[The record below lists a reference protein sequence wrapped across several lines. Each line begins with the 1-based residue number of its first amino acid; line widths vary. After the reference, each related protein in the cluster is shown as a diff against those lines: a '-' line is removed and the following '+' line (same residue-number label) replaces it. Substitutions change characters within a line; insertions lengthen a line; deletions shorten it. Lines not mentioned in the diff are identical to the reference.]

1 MSLVSAAWLV
11 LKMNHMD
18 WRSTG
23 LKAAVTPDATTGECK
38 GLPEAQQGDKDDEFA
53 EVLSLLASLSPSKF
67 EMLARSLHFDSPAA
81 VRDFFCI
88 NPHLFHVSLISHEA
102 KDEEFRE
109 RKRLRLSQQHEE
121 FEEFARSLHFDSPEA
136 ACAFFCI
143 NPHLHYDACRPPKR
157 PRQGRTI
164 GEKEEAADAKD
175 DADAKTS
182 FQSSMIG
189 SRSPV
194 DAVAKASAE
203 KGAADVKPQVITSP
217 PTSSLPKSA
226 ITASC
231 NSVRSLASCVLSV
244 IDQAYISGNFCVRA
258 DAGRVD

>member
-1 MSLVSAAWLV
+1 MG
-11 LKMNHMD
+11 K
-18 WRSTG
+18 RSTQE
-23 LKAAVTPDATTGECK
+23 GE
-38 GLPEAQQGDKDDEFA
+38 KDEEFG
-53 EVLSLLASLSPSKF
+53 EVLHLLGSLEHAKL
-67 EMLARSLHFDSPAA
+67 EVLARSLHFDSPAA
-81 VRDFFCI
+81 ARDFFCI

-102 KDEEFRE
+102 NDEELRTS
-109 RKRLRLSQQHEE
+109 KRLRLAQHEAK
-121 FEEFARSLHFDSPEA
+121 FEEFARSLHFDSPGA

-182 FQSSMIG
+182 FQSSMIR
-189 SRSPV
+189 SRSPA

-203 KGAADVKPQVITSP
+203 KAAADCTDAQPQVITSP

-231 NSVRSLASCVLSV
+231 NSVRSLASCVLSM

-258 DAGRVD
+258 DAGGVD

>member
-1 MSLVSAAWLV
+1 
-11 LKMNHMD
+11 MD
-18 WRSTG
+18 RLSTQ
-23 LKAAVTPDATTGECK
+23 E
-38 GLPEAQQGDKDDEFA
+38 GDKDEEFG
-53 EVLSLLASLSPSKF
+53 EVLHLLGSLEHSKL
-67 EMLARSLHFDSPAA
+67 EVLARSMHFDSPAA
-81 VRDFFCI
+81 ARDFFCI

-102 KDEEFRE
+102 NDEALTE
-109 RKRLRLSQQHEE
+109 RKRSRLAEKE
-121 FEEFARSLHFDSPEA
+121 AKLEEFAHSLHFDSPGA

-182 FQSSMIG
+182 LQSSMIG
-189 SRSPV
+189 SRSPA

-203 KGAADVKPQVITSP
+203 KAAAYAKPQVITRP
-217 PTSSLPKSA
+217 PTSSFPKSA

-258 DAGRVD
+258 NAGRVD

>member
-1 MSLVSAAWLV
+1 VRSGIEDV
-11 LKMNHMD
+11 LWRTVVKCRKNPENSETTFSVEDGNNMD
-18 WRSTG
+18 RWSTQ
-23 LKAAVTPDATTGECK
+23 E
-38 GLPEAQQGDKDDEFA
+38 GDKDEEFG
-53 EVLSLLASLSPSKF
+53 EVLHLLGSLEHADL
-67 EMLARSLHFDSPAA
+67 EVLARSMHFDSPAA
-81 VRDFFCI
+81 ALDFFCI

-102 KDEEFRE
+102 NDEELRE
-109 RKRLRLSQQHEE
+109 RKRSRLAEKE
-121 FEEFARSLHFDSPEA
+121 AKFEEFAHSLHFDSPGA

-189 SRSPV
+189 SRSPA
-194 DAVAKASAE
+194 DAAAKASAE
-203 KGAADVKPQVITSP
+203 KAAADAKPQVITSP